1 MKKTMYPWFLTPND
15 VLIGLYRR
23 VVDQKLD
30 NKFSQIIYEEIKR
43 RNLRVDKPTYLKRIK

>member
-1 MKKTMYPWFLTPND
+1 MYPWFLTPND

-23 VVDQKLD
+23 VVDKKLD